1 MVTGDGPGR
10 IRELRRALTL
20 TEPGAFLVESRVI
33 RRVIRELH
41 GFVKLSPS
49 IPHTESQVV
58 AAAHLRQLVHPD
70 ELGLDTFQNLPA
82 QCILICQPEEGELEH
97 WPVQELLQQV
107 WRRLFHAV
115 IDRDLLD
122 KSQVSLQRSEIQER
136 IAGLGQVEFDE
147 AHFVLRSEL
156 RLVVPDS
163 RMEAWREFAALYLE
177 LKWFE
182 PDLLPVWFPSLAGRT
197 HVDDVLSRDINAAE
211 LFRRTMPYGATIPD
225 VTPHTV
231 RDEASL
237 ASTRRDWTLG
247 VGVTPSDRAYLR
259 MLRRRD
265 RANERGNTVG
275 AIVCSMQAGQR
286 ATSEEKRLSAEEKAR
301 ADIRYLVE
309 RLRRAISFAED
320 QTDAWQASLWELATN
335 AIHGF
340 WNSEK
345 RLLFDLQKVCLDH
358 ERVTYKV
365 DLVTWLI
372 SRGKRP
378 IRRPLGSL
386 REVMM
391 ANHLTS
397 AASRLVYVRL
407 SGVERDRLTGLLN
420 RAAHLSEVQMR
431 ERLRPVLQKTLQ
443 DVQLIPENVPE
454 HVAFDK
460 LVDDALDSIAD
471 RGYLTMGYLRDSIS
485 KNDLKLPDLTDIRDL
500 WRGDYLLRADDRL
513 DIAMDGVYRRGEF
526 YLRWLQTT
534 SSVFFGNRTGRFTT
548 LFLIIPF
555 GGAVVIVEGF
565 RHLAHMLQG
574 KPKPVPT
581 EPVPT
586 EPVPTEPVS
595 TEPVSTEPVSTEPVA
610 KEQSPEAASASQPE
624 LAGLP
629 EEVAQPL
636 DAAAVDVSADDFDL
650 VAHEIHSAP
659 RLAFFPPTD
668 DRASQSAAPEPLQ
681 ALSPNF
687 GEAPE
692 TVAAAPAG
700 HSAVTQSVFV
710 ANEMPQTAQIPPLEV
725 DRPAE
730 LASFTTSRVPS
741 QFTLL
746 AATQDGVPGSRTT
759 EVPQA
764 GEETAVVA
772 VEPHDARDAIDQ
784 IVQNRMETA
793 YWVVGIGFLLMALI
807 HLAGFRKRFL
817 RFLTSALKFVRKLL
831 VDYPLFFVRLPIV
844 QKVWRHRLVVKFRR
858 FVLTPAF
865 LGLGVARGL
874 PWLLSGEP
882 GSWGWFAAISVLFS
896 MALNSRLGRDTQEVA
911 AEWIGNA
918 WHKLRARVFVAL
930 FDFVLDGFRMLLNFI
945 ERFIY
950 AVDEWLR
957 FHSDESWMS
966 IVTKAIL
973 GVIWSFVSFL
983 IRIYVNLLIE
993 PTFHPV
999 KHFPVVTVAHKM
1011 ILPGLFLIQKNMV
1024 QLLQPYLGL
1033 ALAESVTWFNIFFIP
1048 GIFGFA
1054 VWELKENWRLY
1065 ASNRRPRL
1073 LPMAVGS
1080 HGETVARLLRPGFH
1094 SGTLP
1099 KLFRKLRRLEH
1110 QLPSFRRFSARRAA
1124 RGQLEHVEVA
1134 IHNFVAREL
1143 IRLLELCPVWKDTKI
1158 RCGHIHIASNSFY
1171 IDLECS
1177 FLGEQP
1183 LRILFQEQSGWVVA
1197 SVSDPGCLR
1206 FASADQIRS
1215 LQNALE
1221 GFYRKCGIDMVREQM
1236 EDSLLHKHPYDING
1250 EGLIV
1255 WPHGHFRNELSVD
1268 LNRKGSLRPVP
1279 AAEAM
1284 GAGLGPV
1291 DRMAVLF
1298 FESQTDWEGWVTR
1311 WTTGET
1317 TALPPACLMS
1327 PRFRLIVAI
1336 R

>member
-20 TEPGAFLVESRVI
+20 TEPGAFLVEPRVI

-49 IPHTESQVV
+49 IPHTESHVV
-58 AAAHLRQLVHPD
+58 DAEHLRQLVHPD
-70 ELGLDTFQNLPA
+70 ELGLETFQNLAA

-115 IDRDLLD
+115 IDRELLD
-122 KSQVSLQRSEIQER
+122 SSRTSLLRSDVQER

-156 RLVVPDS
+156 RLVDPDS
-163 RMEAWREFAALYLE
+163 RMEAWREFTALYLE

-182 PDLLPVWFPSLAGRT
+182 PDLLPVWFPSLAGQN
-197 HVDDVLSRDINAAE
+197 HVDEVLSRDVHAAE
-211 LFRRTMPYGATIPD
+211 LFRRTMPYGATVPD
-225 VTPHTV
+225 VMPHTA

-275 AIVCSMQAGQR
+275 ALVCSMQAGQH
-286 ATSEEKRLSAEEKAR
+286 ATSDEKRLSAEEKAR

-309 RLRRAISFAED
+309 RLRRAINFAED
-320 QTDAWQASLWELATN
+320 QTDAWQSSLWELATN

-365 DLVTWLI
+365 DLVTWI
-372 SRGKRP
+372 VSRFKRP

-391 ANHLTS
+391 ANHLAS

-407 SGVERDRLTGLLN
+407 SGLERDRLTGLLH

-431 ERLRPVLQKTLQ
+431 ERMRPVLQKTLQ

-454 HVAFDK
+454 NVAFDK

-485 KNDLKLPDLTDIRDL
+485 KNDLKLPDLTDVRDL

-513 DIAMDGVYRRGEF
+513 DVAMDGVYRRGEF
-526 YLRWLQTT
+526 YLRLLQTT

-565 RHLAHMLQG
+565 RHIAHMLHG
-574 KPKPVPT
+574 KPKPVST
-581 EPVPT
+581 ES
-586 EPVPTEPVS
+586 VPTEPVS
-595 TEPVSTEPVSTEPVA
+595 TESVSTESVPT
-610 KEQSPEAASASQPE
+610 EQSPEPAPATQPE
-624 LAGLP
+624 LQGLP
-629 EEVAQPL
+629 EELAQPSEAATVEWSVDDL
-636 DAAAVDVSADDFDL
+636 DPVADEVDS
-650 VAHEIHSAP
+650 EP
-659 RLAFFPPTD
+659 RLAFFPPSSERDTEP
-668 DRASQSAAPEPLQ
+668 AGPEPLQ
-681 ALSPNF
+681 TPSPILS
-687 GEAPE
+687 GSPE
-692 TVAAAPAG
+692 ILAADSDG
-700 HSAVTQSVFV
+700 HAAVTQSVFV
-710 ANEMPQTAQIPPLEV
+710 ANARPETEPHPALEA
-725 DRPAE
+725 DRPVE
-730 LASFTTSRVPS
+730 LASFTSSLVPS
-741 QFTLL
+741 QVTLP
-746 AATQDGVPGSRTT
+746 AATQDGVSGGRTT
-759 EVPQA
+759 DVPQA
-764 GEETAVVA
+764 GEETTVVE

-793 YWVVGIGFLLMALI
+793 YWVVSIGFLLMALI
-807 HLAGFRKRFL
+807 HLAGFRKHFL
-817 RFLTSALKFVRKLL
+817 RFLTSVLKFVRQLL

-844 QKVWRHRLVVKFRR
+844 QKVWRHRQVVKFRR
-858 FVLTPAF
+858 FVLTPGLLA
-865 LGLGVARGL
+865 LGVVRGL
-874 PWLLSGEP
+874 PWLLSGESA
-882 GSWGWFAAISVLFS
+882 SWGWFAVISVLFS
-896 MALNSRLGRDTQEVA
+896 MALNSRLGRDTQEVT

-957 FHSDESWMS
+957 FHSDESWPS

-1134 IHNFVAREL
+1134 ISNFVAREL
-1143 IRLLELCPVWKDTKI
+1143 IRLLELCPVWKDTRI

-1171 IDLECS
+1171 IDLECA

-1183 LRILFQEQSGWVVA
+1183 LRLLFQEQSGWVVA
-1197 SVSDPGCLR
+1197 SVADPGCLR
-1206 FASADQIRS
+1206 FASADQIRA

-1236 EDSLLHKHPYDING
+1236 EDSLLHGHPYDING
-1250 EGLIV
+1250 DGLII
-1255 WPHGHFRNELSVD
+1255 WPHGHFRNELFVD

-1279 AAEAM
+1279 AAEAIS
-1284 GAGLGPV
+1284 AGLASV
-1291 DRMAVLF
+1291 DRGAVLF
-1298 FESQTDWEGWVTR
+1298 FESQTDWHGWVAR

-1317 TALPPACLMS
+1317 MALPNACQMS
-1327 PRFRLIVAI
+1327 PRFRMIAVI

>member
-10 IRELRRALTL
+10 IKELRRALTL

-58 AAAHLRQLVHPD
+58 DAAHLRQLVHPD
-70 ELGLDTFQNLPA
+70 ELGLETFQNLAA

-122 KSQVSLQRSEIQER
+122 KSQASLQRSEIQER

-182 PDLLPVWFPSLAGRT
+182 PDLLPVWFPSLAGRN

-286 ATSEEKRLSAEEKAR
+286 ATSDEKRLSAEEKAR

-420 RAAHLSEVQMR
+420 RAAHLSEAQMR
-431 ERLRPVLQKTLQ
+431 ERLRPVLQKTLR

-485 KNDLKLPDLTDIRDL
+485 KNDLKLPDLTDVRDL

-513 DIAMDGVYRRGEF
+513 DVAMDGVYRRGEF
-526 YLRWLQTT
+526 YLRLLQTT

-555 GGAVVIVEGF
+555 GGAVVIVEGV
-565 RHLAHMLQG
+565 RHLAHMLHG
-574 KPKPVPT
+574 KPKTVPT
-581 EPVPT
+581 EL
-586 EPVPTEPVS
+586 EP
-595 TEPVSTEPVSTEPVA
+595 
-610 KEQSPEAASASQPE
+610 AASPVSQPE
-624 LAGLP
+624 LP
-629 EEVAQPL
+629 HEVAQPSE
-636 DAAAVDVSADDFDL
+636 AASVELPVDDFAP
-650 VAHEIHSAP
+650 VAHETDPAP
-659 RLAFFPPTD
+659 RLAFFPPAS
-668 DRASQSAAPEPLQ
+668 DRATEPTGPEPLQ
-681 ALSPNF
+681 TLSPTLA
-687 GEAPE
+687 GSPEILAPDS
-692 TVAAAPAG
+692 AG
-700 HSAVTQSVFV
+700 HSAVTQTVFV
-710 ANEMPQTAQIPPLEV
+710 ANTSPDVTQIPTLEV

-730 LASFTTSRVPS
+730 LAPFTTSFVPS
-741 QFTLL
+741 QVPAQS
-746 AATQDGVPGSRTT
+746 AAQNGASGGRKT
-759 EVPQA
+759 EVPQV
-764 GEETAVVA
+764 GQQTTVIE

-793 YWVVGIGFLLMALI
+793 YWVVSIGFLLMALI
-807 HLAGFRKRFL
+807 HLATFRRRFL
-817 RFLTSALKFVRKLL
+817 RFLMSALKFVRKLL

-844 QKVWRHRLVVKFRR
+844 QKVWRHRVVVKFRR
-858 FVLTPAF
+858 FVLTPGLLA
-865 LGLGVARGL
+865 LGVARGL

-882 GSWGWFAAISVLFS
+882 GSWGWFAVISVLFS
-896 MALNSRLGRDTQEVA
+896 MALNSRLGRDTQEVT

-957 FHSDESWMS
+957 FHSDESWLS

-1134 IHNFVAREL
+1134 IRNFVAREL
-1143 IRLLELCPVWKDTKI
+1143 IRLLELCPVWKDAKI
-1158 RCGHIHIASNSFY
+1158 QCGHIHVASNSFY
-1171 IDLECS
+1171 IDLECA

-1197 SVSDPGCLR
+1197 SVADPGCLR
-1206 FASADQIRS
+1206 FASADQIRA

-1250 EGLIV
+1250 EGLII

-1279 AAEAM
+1279 VAEAM
-1284 GAGLGPV
+1284 GAGLEPV
-1291 DRMAVLF
+1291 DRVAVLF
-1298 FESQTDWEGWVTR
+1298 FESQTDWDGWVAR
-1311 WTTGET
+1311 WTTGDT
-1317 TALPPACLMS
+1317 TELPSACRMS
-1327 PRFRLIVAI
+1327 PRFRLIAAI